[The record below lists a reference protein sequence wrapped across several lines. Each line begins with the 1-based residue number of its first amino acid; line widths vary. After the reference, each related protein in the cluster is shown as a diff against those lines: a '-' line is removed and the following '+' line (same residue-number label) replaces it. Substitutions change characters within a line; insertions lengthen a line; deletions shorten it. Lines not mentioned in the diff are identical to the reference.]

1 MKKTLFAFLFAMCGM
16 VAVAQTPTDTVRH
29 QVLFET
35 NMGNIRVVL
44 YNETP
49 KHRDNFLRLVK
60 SGYYN
65 GTIFHRVIENFMIQ
79 GGDSTSRHAAFGEPA
94 GGYSPDYTVPAEIVF
109 PTYYHKR
116 GALAAAREGD
126 DVNPKWE
133 SSSAQFYIV
142 YGKRMTDYQLDA
154 VQAKLDLKTNNSVKL
169 TPEQREMYYKKGGT
183 PHLDGTYTVFG
194 EVTAGL
200 SVIDRMQQ
208 VATDSNDRPIED
220 VRILTARVKE

>member
-1 MKKTLFAFLFAMCGM
+1 MKKTLFAFLFAMCAM

-94 GGYSPDYTVPAEIVF
+94 GGYSPDYTVPTITSEA
-109 PTYYHKR
+109 PWQQR
-116 GALAAAREGD
+116 ARATMLIPSG
-126 DVNPKWE
+126 NRRRL
-133 SSSAQFYIV
+133 SSTSSMA
-142 YGKRMTDYQLDA
+142 
-154 VQAKLDLKTNNSVKL
+154 SV
-169 TPEQREMYYKKGGT
+169 
-183 PHLDGTYTVFG
+183 
-194 EVTAGL
+194 
-200 SVIDRMQQ
+200 
-208 VATDSNDRPIED
+208 
-220 VRILTARVKE
+220 

>member
-29 QVLFET
+29 QGLFET

-194 EVTAGL
+194 EVLEGL
-200 SVIDRMQQ
+200 DVVEKIQRTT
-208 VATDSNDRPIED
+208 TDSHDRPVNDI
-220 VRILTARVKE
+220 RIIKATVIK

>member
-1 MKKTLFAFLFAMCGM
+1 MKKTLFAFLFAMCAM

-79 GGDSTSRHAAFGEPA
+79 GGDSTSLE
-94 GGYSPDYTVPAEIVF
+94 
-109 PTYYHKR
+109 
-116 GALAAAREGD
+116 
-126 DVNPKWE
+126 N
-133 SSSAQFYIV
+133 
-142 YGKRMTDYQLDA
+142 QL
-154 VQAKLDLKTNNSVKL
+154 
-169 TPEQREMYYKKGGT
+169 
-183 PHLDGTYTVFG
+183 
-194 EVTAGL
+194 
-200 SVIDRMQQ
+200 
-208 VATDSNDRPIED
+208 VAIRPITLCLQRLYFQPTITSEAPWQQ
-220 VRILTARVKE
+220 RARATMLIPSGNRRRLSSTSSMASV